1 MQVRSR
7 GPSRSWPIGA
17 GCTGSVI
24 DIFQADPRRSSLH
37 GGWRGGL
44 SGVDFGLRLGG
55 QDEFEL
61 IEQER
66 EFGFWFGVAGQQ
78 QLSAVG
84 RRDMQINH
92 LHGAELFD
100 GAARHEAR
108 RQGME
113 APAECDMEAIGEE
126 GDEDMR
132 LDARCILVKD
142 RPDGEV
148 APRLRGGR
156 LLRFLNASSTLT
168 SWRYKPHSR
177 AGSSSVRL
185 VRKRYRPSRRRA
197 RRSFARSRR

>member
-1 MQVRSR
+1 MALRGVR
-7 GPSRSWPIGA
+7 PGA
-17 GCTGSVI
+17 RAS
-24 DIFQADPRRSSLH
+24 
-37 GGWRGGL
+37 
-44 SGVDFGLRLGG
+44 
-55 QDEFEL
+55 
-61 IEQER
+61 
-66 EFGFWFGVAGQQ
+66 
-78 QLSAVG
+78 
-84 RRDMQINH
+84 
-92 LHGAELFD
+92 
-100 GAARHEAR
+100 
-108 RQGME
+108 E

-148 APRLRGGR
+148 APCFRRGR
-156 LLRFLNASSTLT
+156 LLRFLNACSTLT